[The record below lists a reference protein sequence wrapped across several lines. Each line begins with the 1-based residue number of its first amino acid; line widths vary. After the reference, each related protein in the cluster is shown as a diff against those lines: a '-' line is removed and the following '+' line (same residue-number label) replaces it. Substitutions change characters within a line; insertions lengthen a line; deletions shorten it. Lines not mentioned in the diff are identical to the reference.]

1 MIEVDKITKWYGP
14 TLAVDHLSFSIP
26 KGRIVG
32 FLGPNGAGKSTTLR
46 ILAGYMPPTSGG
58 ATVAGHDIVR
68 ESEQARAKIGY
79 MPENNPLYL
88 EMRVEEYL
96 HFRGKLFGITKAE
109 RLKRIEKVCDRCGLA
124 QIRQRVIGH
133 LSKGNRQRVGLAQAL
148 LHDPKVLLLDEPTA
162 GLDPIQI
169 VEIRKFLEELRN
181 DHAII
186 LSSHIL
192 AEIEKV
198 ADRIMIIRKGSLVA
212 DGTVDDLCGKART
225 SMFITLEAQASPVA
239 VKDALSG
246 VDGVREVET
255 TAADGWCR
263 ATIEPNDGQDIRP
276 ALFKAIADNDW
287 PTRSF
292 SMRKS
297 TLEDYYQQVFREMD
311 AAEKTAG

>member
-1 MIEVDKITKWYGP
+1 MLI
-14 TLAVDHLSFSIP
+14 
-26 KGRIVG
+26 
-32 FLGPNGAGKSTTLR
+32 
-46 ILAGYMPPTSGG
+46 
-58 ATVAGHDIVR
+58 
-68 ESEQARAKIGY
+68 
-79 MPENNPLYL
+79 
-88 EMRVEEYL
+88 
-96 HFRGKLFGITKAE
+96 
-109 RLKRIEKVCDRCGLA
+109 
-124 QIRQRVIGH
+124 
-133 LSKGNRQRVGLAQAL
+133 
-148 LHDPKVLLLDEPTA
+148 LDEPTA

-169 VEIRKFLEELRN
+169 VEIRKFLEELRD

-239 VKDALSG
+239 VKEALGG
-246 VDGVREVET
+246 VDGVRDVET

-263 ATIEPNDGQDIRP
+263 ATSEPRDGQDIRP
-276 ALFKAIADNDW
+276 ALFKKIAEHDW

-311 AAEKTAG
+311 KAEKASQ

>member
-79 MPENNPLYL
+79 MPENNPLYP

-96 HFRGKLFGITKAE
+96 HFRGKLFGIAKAE
-109 RLKRIEKVCDRCGLA
+109 RLKRIEKVCDRCGLS

-148 LHDPKVLLLDEPTA
+148 LHNP
-162 GLDPIQI
+162 
-169 VEIRKFLEELRN
+169 
-181 DHAII
+181 
-186 LSSHIL
+186 
-192 AEIEKV
+192 
-198 ADRIMIIRKGSLVA
+198 
-212 DGTVDDLCGKART
+212 
-225 SMFITLEAQASPVA
+225 
-239 VKDALSG
+239 
-246 VDGVREVET
+246 
-255 TAADGWCR
+255 
-263 ATIEPNDGQDIRP
+263 
-276 ALFKAIADNDW
+276 
-287 PTRSF
+287 
-292 SMRKS
+292 
-297 TLEDYYQQVFREMD
+297 
-311 AAEKTAG
+311 